1 MDQQF
6 GPRRTV
12 IGDRTEAGIGNRKT
26 RIAKA
31 TKTNPTR
38 ASQEET
44 CLEGMVIWRDE
55 RPTGAG
61 ESQKS
66 SGEWEMVIPGLVGT

>member
-55 RPTGAG
+55 RLTG
-61 ESQKS
+61 
-66 SGEWEMVIPGLVGT
+66 PGNHKVLRGMGKW